1 MNKIK
6 KLLALLV
13 VSPLFLGSCVRN
25 NGYCYCDEKTVKDED
40 DDGICDICGLPIA
53 GFCHHEDKDEDG
65 YCDICG
71 HDMNA
76 PEGGDDDS
84 GSGGSGGGDQGGGSG
99 GDQGGGGGSGGGGSG
114 GGGGNTPV
122 DPPVDPNVPVT
133 TYLVLTQYGL
143 LDGQPGTL
151 IPDKFLEYASAFVG
165 LPGAALPDATRVTH
179 SHQNC
184 DFVGWLC
191 YEGTGA
197 PTVYTTVPYAADKVL
212 YASFEPNDN
221 PEVNPDPI
229 PDPTPPSVDK
239 TTYYLNTDFS
249 NGTDTWNKDGAQ
261 MWAYVW
267 NSTDTPAYK
276 MSVHSGNVY
285 KVEIPNNTYN
295 HIIFCRVMPGTVLFN
310 WDSVWNQTVDMDFVA
325 GKTTAQIEGWS
336 GGKICNAHW
345 VSQKGG
351 TICTLK
357 N

>member
-6 KLLALLV
+6 KFLALLA
-13 VSPLFLGSCVRN
+13 VSPLFLASCVKN
-25 NGYCYCDEKTVKDED
+25 NGYCYCDEKTVKDD
-40 DDGICDICGLPIA
+40 DDNGICDICGLPIA
-53 GFCHHEDKDEDG
+53 GYCHHEDKDNDG

-76 PEGGDDDS
+76 PEDGDDS
-84 GSGGSGGGDQGGGSG
+84 GSGGSGGGDQGGGGSQGG
-99 GDQGGGGGSGGGGSG
+99 GDQGGGGSQGGGDQ

-122 DPPVDPNVPVT
+122 NPPVDQNVPVT

-165 LPGAALPDATRVTH
+165 LPGSALPDATRVTH

-197 PTVYTTVPYAADKVL
+197 PTVYTTVPYAADKIL

-221 PEVNPDPI
+221 PEVDPTPI

-239 TTYYLNTDFS
+239 TSYYLKTDF
-249 NGTDTWNKDGAQ
+249 NGNTWEQDGAE
-261 MWAYVW
+261 MWVYVW
-267 NSTDTPAYK
+267 KGADNSAFK
-276 MSVHSGNVY
+276 MTKQSTNNY
-285 KVEIPNNTYN
+285 KVDIADNTYN
-295 HIIFCRVMPGTVLFN
+295 CIIFCRVVPGTVIFN
-310 WDSVWNQTVDMDFVA
+310 WSTVWNQTADMNFVS
-325 GKTTAQIEGWS
+325 GKTTAQMVDW
-336 GGKICNAHW
+336 NLANW
-345 VSQKGG
+345 VS
-351 TICTLK
+351 
-357 N
+357 